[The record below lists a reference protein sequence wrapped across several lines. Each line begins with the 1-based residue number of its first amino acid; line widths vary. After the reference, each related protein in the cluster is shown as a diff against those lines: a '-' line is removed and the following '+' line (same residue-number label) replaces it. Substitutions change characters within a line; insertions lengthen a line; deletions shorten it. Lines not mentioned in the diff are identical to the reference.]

1 MEKNQGDFFLN
12 RIIRRIFQLPSEQE
26 PAPPTEP
33 VSFEGSRFNLRAY
46 RALSILR
53 YLTLLLTSLV
63 FLLGPYGLF
72 TTAAPLAKLVLVI
85 VLFGLAALSVRA
97 YALYQRKNQAVKVL
111 AFLETIGITGL
122 VIYTGGLGSPFV
134 WYMLIPL
141 VLSSMHLPY
150 PYTWA
155 FLLLF
160 LSGSL
165 MGDLYLQG
173 ATALSINTALLGHLD
188 ILLIFPLLTL
198 VTQVFSR
205 IYYTLA
211 EQSHQLETQQEELV
225 GAYIDLSKNHQLM
238 QTLSDF
244 QSNAVTCK
252 KEHDVYT
259 RLIAACTYAFP
270 LEWAVVLELDEPLFP
285 QRNQSFGDYRL
296 IGDGKVSKK
305 HVEAR
310 MAKEIRDR
318 WQELFQGRGVLLGE
332 DQNWLA
338 LPIRL
343 EKRKTVAIF
352 LAQTKDMNSRNQSK
366 ETLVFFIQFTEQL
379 IQSLR
384 NFRQTEETLQ
394 HLSDIYEA
402 VETVSRRSDPREI
415 LDLFCTYARSLTG
428 SEKIIFWVESIE
440 SEAGSSDGSE
450 SIYSVKG
457 KIDVFPEE
465 YWQEPL
471 LRAWAE
477 IKDNP
482 VPLVQVIE
490 DEEDTK
496 IGQMVCV
503 PVKSWARC
511 FGLMAALH
519 GEKNYSL
526 DETMQKLT
534 FMAKMGAI
542 AIERNLTEIFTD
554 KLLVLEEQKRI
565 ANEIH
570 DSISQNLFSIVYG
583 LESVSKHS
591 QTVDSRL
598 KRQITSIQEVASRTA
613 KELRVLIYRLSP
625 RKRGDDTFVKEIR
638 NYLDGL
644 ANINDVEIDFQVEGT
659 EEYLNPAMRSAFYR
673 IIKEATGNSIRH
685 GQCSTLQVKLEM
697 TPFTANLDITDNG
710 NGFDVE
716 GLYEQNRFN
725 GGLGILNMQ
734 ELIHSLQGSFKIQ
747 STPGEET
754 RVSCHVPTSPVSQ
767 GKAASR

>member
-1 MEKNQGDFFLN
+1 MEKGQGDFFLN
-12 RIIRRIFQLPSEQE
+12 RIVRRIFHLSSEQSPQKE
-26 PAPPTEP
+26 L
-33 VSFEGSRFNLRAY
+33 VSFRSPNFNLRVFQAFT
-46 RALSILR
+46 ILR
-53 YLTLLLTSLV
+53 YLTLLLTSLA
-63 FLLGPYGLF
+63 FLLGPYPLF
-72 TTAAPLAKLVLVI
+72 LPTLKLALVV

-97 YALYQRKNQAVKVL
+97 YALYQRKHQAVKVL
-111 AFLETIGITGL
+111 ALVETLFITGL
-122 VIYTGGLGSPFV
+122 VIYTGGLASPFV
-134 WYMLIPL
+134 WYMLVPL

-155 FLLLF
+155 FVILF

-165 MGDLYLQG
+165 MGDLYRQG
-173 ATALSINTALLGHLD
+173 SGFPLHSAALSHLD
-188 ILLIFPLLTL
+188 LLLLFPLLTL
-198 VTQVFSR
+198 IIQVFAR

-211 EQSHQLETQQEELV
+211 EQSHQLELQQEELV

-244 QSNAVTCK
+244 QRNAVTCK
-252 KEHDVYT
+252 NEADIYT
-259 RLIAACTYAFP
+259 RLAAAVSFAFP
-270 LEWAVVLELDEPLFP
+270 LEWAAVLDLSEPLFP
-285 QRNQSFGDYRL
+285 ERTQAFGDYKL
-296 IGDGKVSKK
+296 VGDGKVSKK
-305 HVEAR
+305 YLESRVAQEL
-310 MAKEIRDR
+310 RDR
-318 WQELFQGRGVLLGE
+318 WQEFFSGRGILLGE
-332 DQNWLA
+332 EQDWLA
-338 LPIRL
+338 APIRL
-343 EKRKTVAIF
+343 EKKKTISLLVVQA
-352 LAQTKDMNSRNQSK
+352 KDLNSRNQIK
-366 ETLVFFIQFTEQL
+366 ETLAFFISFTEQV
-379 IQSLR
+379 IQGLRSL
-384 NFRQTEETLQ
+384 RQTEESLQ
-394 HLSDIYEA
+394 HLSNIYEA

-415 LDLFCTYARSLTG
+415 LDLFCSYARSLTG
-428 SEKIIFWVESIE
+428 SEKIVFWVEGVE
-440 SEAGSSDGSE
+440 SAAGSSEGSE

-457 KIDVFPEE
+457 QLSVFPEE

-482 VPLVQVIE
+482 VSLVQVIE
-490 DEEDTK
+490 DEEGTK

-519 GEKNYSL
+519 GEKSYSV
-526 DETMQKLT
+526 DETLQKLT
-534 FMAKMGAI
+534 LLAKMAAI

-554 KLLVLEEQKRI
+554 KLLLLEEQKRI

-591 QTVDSRL
+591 QGLDSRL
-598 KRQITSIQEVASRTA
+598 KRQVTSIQEVASRTA

-625 RKRGDDTFVKEIR
+625 RKRGDETFVKEIR

-644 ANINDVEIDFQVEGT
+644 SNINDIQIDFQVEGS

-685 GQCSTLQVKLEM
+685 GHCSTLQVKLEM
-697 TPFTANLDITDNG
+697 TPFTANLNITDNG
-710 NGFDVE
+710 NGFDVDA
-716 GLYEQNRFN
+716 LYAQNRFN

-734 ELIHSLQGSFKIQ
+734 ELTQSLQGSFEIQ

-754 RVSCHVPTSPVSQ
+754 RVICHVPTSPVSP
-767 GKAASR
+767 GKVVSS